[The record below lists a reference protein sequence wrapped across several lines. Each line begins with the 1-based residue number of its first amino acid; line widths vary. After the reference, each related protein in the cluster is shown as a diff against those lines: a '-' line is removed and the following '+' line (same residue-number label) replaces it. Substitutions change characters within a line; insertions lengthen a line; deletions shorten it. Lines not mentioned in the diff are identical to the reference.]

1 MELLDALEGN
11 LHVGTAEEVEADT
24 DVGRLIVRD
33 VYDLSGEHTKVEV
46 AHPDL
51 LSDNKVGGPELDI
64 VVFLSEHALE
74 SQDLGIADNGPSR
87 VLLLGGVTQERM
99 NARQVAEEIEIDVG
113 HSDEDNA
120 WNDDRLHLTTL
131 SAPPDMRLV
140 ARGDI
145 AFDASVGQQSAYGFL
160 GTWGYDGHVPTQGRR
175 CHAVGRLDSCG
186 CRRMIIGM
194 KRFRFVHGFRD
205 YLFCSFLSYVSS
217 SSSSADSPLR
227 QGW

>member
-24 DVGRLIVRD
+24 DVGRLIMRD
-33 VYDLSGEHTKVEV
+33 VYDLCGEHTKVEV

-51 LSDNKVGGPELDI
+51 LSDDEVGGPELDI

-99 NARQVAEEIEIDVG
+99 YTRQVAEDIEIDVG
-113 HSDEDNA
+113 HSDEDDA
-120 WNDDRLHLTTL
+120 WNDDRLHLTAL

-140 ARGDI
+140 AGGDI
-145 AFDASVGQQSAYGFL
+145 AFDASVGQQCAHGFL
-160 GTWGYDGHVPTQGRR
+160 GAGGYDGHVPTQGGC
-175 CHAVGRLDSCG
+175 CHTVGSLGGCG
-186 CRRMIIGM
+186 CRRMIIGI
-194 KRFRFVHGFRD
+194 KRLRFVHGFGD
-205 YLFCSFLSYVSS
+205 YLFCSFLSY
-217 SSSSADSPLR
+217 A
-227 QGW
+227 